1 MMDATTQLQQ
11 LREKAE
17 ALIDKRKL
25 TPEDVSEEALSKVW
39 HELKVHQIELELQ
52 NEELR
57 KAQQTLSISRDRFA
71 MLFHQAPVGYLV
83 LNPNGLILEVNETFC
98 RMIGAESDTILSRGL
113 NDFLIDEDKGT
124 FLARYRAFYQNP
136 AEKSMELGIHAAG
149 DTIRYVRLSGA
160 RMQQPSGNSTEKR
173 LQEGLLVT
181 LIDITDLVLAQKTL
195 NAHLDHVQAML
206 EILQHPMDNLKD
218 FLERVLETGL
228 SVTESRY
235 GILMHVWDGTRFM
248 VSTWS
253 QEVSRD
259 CQVRDAQASVDLH
272 NLDIVRESLQTRQP
286 VVYNDTN
293 HFGKRPAHFPPGHL
307 PLQRLLC
314 YPIFQNETP
323 LAMLLLA
330 DKPSAYLP
338 GDILQLKLIVD
349 VAIKTM
355 DREVFLTLLKE
366 REQNYRTLTENSQD
380 CIMRFDEKGRHL
392 FVNSAALRMTRLR
405 LEDFLGKTH
414 REMGFPPDLCDFWES
429 TIQEVFTKKCMQER
443 EFSWDGPDG
452 QIVFDWRLFPEMDE
466 RGNILSVVSVARD
479 ITKWRQ
485 AQAERDRMQLEMLK
499 KQKMES
505 VGRLAGGI
513 AHDFNNKLQAI
524 LGYTDMAIED
534 ATGNA
539 QVVADLQSIKDIS
552 MNLADLVRQL
562 LGYAS
567 KQMVSPRILD
577 LNETITGM
585 MGMLRRLIGEHI
597 RLDWKTTPDLWPV
610 NIDPGQIDQILMH
623 LCLNARDAIR
633 SDGTIRIRV
642 NNVTL
647 GPADCFGHP
656 DRAPGEYVKLCVSDT
671 GVGIDPVI
679 LEHVFEPFFTNKDID
694 KGKGLGLAV
703 IYGIVRQNGGFVEV
717 ESRMQEGTTFRI
729 FLPRC
734 PAPAKPTKLSDV
746 RAIRKATILLVED
759 DPNILDIGKKIL
771 ERMGYEALIA
781 QGAEEALALAETVS
795 IDLLI
800 TDVIMPDMNG
810 KVLSEQLGRKFPEMR
825 TVFMSGHTADII
837 APHGILDQDT
847 HFLQK
852 PFTVHAFMEMVQKA
866 LGEKTR

>member
-1 MMDATTQLQQ
+1 MMNATTQLQQ
-11 LREKAE
+11 LRDKAE
-17 ALIDKRKL
+17 ALIDKRQL
-25 TPEDVSEEALSKVW
+25 SPEDVSEESLSRIW

-57 KAQQTLSISRDRFA
+57 KAQQILSISRDRFA

-83 LNPNGLILEVNETFC
+83 LNPDGLILEANETFC
-98 RMIGAESDTILSRGL
+98 RMIGAEAGTILSRGL

-124 FLARYRAFYQNP
+124 FLARYRAFYNTP
-136 AEKSMELGIHAAG
+136 DEKSMELGIRATG
-149 DTIRYVRLSGA
+149 DAVRYVRMTGA
-160 RMQQPSGNSTEKR
+160 RMQQPSGSSTGNSLEER
-173 LQEGLLVT
+173 LLVT

-195 NAHLDHVQAML
+195 NAHLNHVQAML

-235 GILMHVWDGTRFM
+235 GILMHVWEGTRFM

-259 CQVRDAQASVDLH
+259 CHLSDSQASVDLH
-272 NLDIVRESLQTRQP
+272 NLDIVRESLQTREP
-286 VVYNDTN
+286 VVYNDTGHLGN
-293 HFGKRPAHFPPGHL
+293 RPAYFPPGHI

-314 YPIFQNETP
+314 YPIFQNEAP
-323 LAMLLLA
+323 VAMLLLA

-338 GDILQLKLIVD
+338 SDILQLSLIVD
-349 VAIKTM
+349 LAIKTM

-380 CIMRFDEKGRHL
+380 CIIRFDEKGRHL
-392 FVNSAALRMTRLR
+392 FVNSAALRLTRMR

-429 TIQEVFTKKCMQER
+429 TIQAVISERRMQER
-443 EFSWDGPDG
+443 EFTWEGPDG
-452 QIVFDWRLFPEMDE
+452 PIVFDWRLFPEMDE

-485 AQAERDRMQLEMLK
+485 AQAERDRMQLEILK
-499 KQKMES
+499 KKKMES

-534 ATGNA
+534 AAGNA
-539 QVVADLQSIKDIS
+539 QVVAELQSVKNVS
-552 MNLADLVRQL
+552 LQLADIVRQL
-562 LGYAS
+562 LAYAS

-585 MGMLRRLIGEHI
+585 TAMLRRLIGEHI

-633 SDGTIRIRV
+633 GTGTISIRV
-642 NNVTL
+642 ENVAL
-647 GPADCFGHP
+647 GPSDCQGYP
-656 DRAPGEYVKLCVSDT
+656 DRAPGEYVKLCVCDT
-671 GVGIDPVI
+671 GEGIDPVI
-679 LEHVFEPFFTNKDID
+679 LEHIFEPFFTNKDID
-694 KGKGLGLAV
+694 KGKGLGLSV

-717 ESRMQEGTTFRI
+717 ESRVTEGTTFRI

-734 PAPAKPTKLSDV
+734 AAPAKPMKLSDV
-746 RAIRKATILLVED
+746 RASRKATILLVED
-759 DPNILDIGKKIL
+759 DPNILDIGKQIL

-781 QGAEEALALAETVS
+781 QGAEEALALAETVP

-800 TDVIMPDMNG
+800 TDVIMPEMNG

-837 APHGILDQDT
+837 APHGILDQNT

-852 PFTVHAFMEMVQKA
+852 PFTVHAFMEMVQKV
-866 LGEKTR
+866 LEEKTR